1 MQRKRV
7 LWGIC
12 AALAVAA
19 LVPVATA
26 MGDDEDDVEGTIQA
40 AVLGNTFTYQGR
52 LTDGG
57 SPANGTYDLRFILYD
72 AESGG
77 AQVGSTVNREDVN
90 VTNGLFTVDLDFG
103 ASAFTGDA
111 RWMEIAVRSGASA
124 GAHTVLSPRQSVSPA
139 PYALYAKAAGGFAVP
154 LTASGSSDGAP
165 ASTTGL
171 FTVTQSGT
179 GIAIA
184 GNRTSTDAAAYPA
197 VLGTNA
203 GGGAGVQ
210 GESTNASGVGVQGF
224 ATGTNGIGGY
234 FSGPTGAKA
243 VSSTAAGVALE
254 VDGPVK
260 VSGTNPTAF
269 VHVATTGNIDAA
281 TCANQCTQINNPLI
295 NGNENAILI
304 VTQHYQNTTQVYNNE
319 PIGVWYDPATQRW
332 TIFNQDNLSTMPE
345 GAAFNVLVILR

>member
-1 MQRKRV
+1 MQQKR
-7 LWGIC
+7 LIWALC
-12 AALAVAA
+12 AAIAVIA

-26 MGDDEDDVEGTIQA
+26 LGDDDELEGTIQA
-40 AVLGNTFTYQGR
+40 VVLGNSFTYQGR

-77 AQVGSTVNREDVN
+77 SQVGGTVNREDVN
-90 VTNGLFTVDLDFG
+90 VANGLFTVDLEFG
-103 ASAFTGDA
+103 ATAFNGEA
-111 RWMEIAVRSGASA
+111 RWMEIAVRPGASA
-124 GAHTVLSPRQSVSPA
+124 ASHTVLSPRQGVSPA

-154 LTASGSSDGAP
+154 LTAAGNSDGAP

-210 GESTNASGVGVQGF
+210 GESTNAAGTGVQGF

-234 FSGPTGAKA
+234 FSGATGAKV
-243 VSSTAAGVALE
+243 VSSTVAGTALD
-254 VDGPVK
+254 VDGPIR

-269 VHVATTGNIDAA
+269 VHVATSGNTTVAQCGDD
-281 TCANQCTQINNPLI
+281 QCTEINNPLI
-295 NGNENAILI
+295 NGNESAILI
-304 VTQHYQNTTQVYNNE
+304 VTQHFQNSTEVYNE
-319 PIGVWYDPATQRW
+319 ASIGVWYNPVAGRW
-332 TIFNQDNLSTMPE
+332 NIFNQDKSPMPV